1 MSKYTKIPVKIP
13 QDVKV
18 EVVGSTV
25 KVTGPKGSLERSF
38 PDSVEIEIKDG
49 SILTKNREKVE
60 TKFGGAII
68 GTAKSHIA
76 NMINGVQNGWSKK
89 LEINGTGYRA
99 EVRGNDLVLTV
110 GYSHPVTVTSPAG
123 IKFSVEKNV
132 ITVEGLDKDLVGL
145 IAAKIKAVRRPD
157 PYKGKGI
164 RYQGEVL
171 KLKPGKQ
178 AAKAGGSA

>member
-1 MSKYTKIPVKIP
+1 
-13 QDVKV
+13 
-18 EVVGSTV
+18 
-25 KVTGPKGSLERSF
+25 
-38 PDSVEIEIKDG
+38 
-49 SILTKNREKVE
+49 
-60 TKFGGAII
+60 
-68 GTAKSHIA
+68 
-76 NMINGVQNGWSKK
+76 
-89 LEINGTGYRA
+89 
-99 EVRGNDLVLTV
+99 VLTV